1 MRTRNQKEHSW
12 RAQPWLCHSVMIGLL
27 LIAVRAVADEQEP
40 LFLDLRVDNE
50 LIVDSKGDP
59 KGLETIVVGNDV
71 RLPIGELADALEL
84 DASVDAH
91 ARRIVIGGRTVPFD
105 AARMTAA
112 ENDIMAGPALLT
124 EWFAFEVKIDR
135 HASTVT
141 IHSAAPLPFQ
151 LRRMRETEAAKALT
165 RSGTT
170 LPSIPNP
177 YSLFDGPFVD
187 ARIRMTGGGQAA
199 SSDFD
204 VFATGDLAG
213 LSASAFFA
221 GSANHPLATSWLT
234 LGRRDPDPILLGPLH
249 AREAEVGEV
258 FFNGDDLVALPRRGT
273 GMIISSFPLDHSARF
288 DEQTITGDLMPG
300 EDVELYVN
308 TALAGYQ
315 KGSESG
321 GHYTF
326 THVPVMY
333 GVNIFRLVFYGAHG
347 QQRVEIRRFNV
358 GESLTRKGR
367 FEYRVIAAGNGMA
380 EAAYGITQQLTA
392 TATAMSVDLDHG
404 GRHDYLGGGL
414 RASFRGIF
422 GYGDAMRDTKGGT
435 IGRVGMQ
442 TRIGQFALSMSRAQ
456 LHSFTSEI
464 YRDDLGPIAART
476 IFHAGG
482 VFGRRYL
489 IPARFDLA
497 VDDLAGGGRIS
508 RAGLSVSSAF
518 GRVWVTSDLQSTTFR
533 NVPRATDADSTTS
546 NLRFSRVASDLSL
559 RGEIGYEVRP
569 RREMTTATLAADLH
583 RLGRPEFSAAI
594 VRDMSTRS
602 TRVIAGVRRDAG
614 RYTVGFSVEV
624 PSRGKPTARVEI
636 STSVLRNPL
645 AHRFAFNSQPSAAGG
660 AVAANVY
667 LDRNANGVR
676 DDGEPAIAG
685 AGFFVNRGVAP
696 VVTDAQGRAF
706 LDRLPADSRN
716 ELVLST
722 STLDDPGWAPK
733 TSGAAFVARAGKPL
747 IVDFPVIVTGEITG
761 NVTRDGR
768 AAPSV
773 CLELVAADGTMI
785 KTATTAYDG
794 FYNFAGVRPGTYT
807 VRIDGAAP
815 RTVTISADHTFDNA
829 DFSIG
834 GEKP

>member
-1 MRTRNQKEHSW
+1 M
-12 RAQPWLCHSVMIGLL
+12 VGLL
-27 LIAVRAVADEQEP
+27 LIAVRAAADEPEP

-50 LIVDSKGDP
+50 LIVDAKGDAIA
-59 KGLETIVVGNDV
+59 LETIVVGNDV
-71 RLPIGELADALEL
+71 RLPIGELANALEL
-84 DASVDAH
+84 DGSVDAPSK
-91 ARRIVIGGRTVPFD
+91 RIVIGGRTIPFD
-105 AARMTAA
+105 AARMTTT
-112 ENDIMAGPALLT
+112 ENDILAGAALLT
-124 EWFAFEVKIDR
+124 EWFAIEVKIDR

-151 LRRMRETEAAKALT
+151 LRRMRETEAAKTLT
-165 RSGTT
+165 KSGTT
-170 LPSIPNP
+170 LPRIPNP

-187 ARIRMTGGGQAA
+187 ARIRMTGGGRTA

-204 VFATGDLAG
+204 IFATGDLAG

-221 GSANHPLATSWLT
+221 GSATHPLATSWLS
-234 LGRRDPDPILLGPLH
+234 LGRRDPDPILLGPLR
-249 AREAEVGEV
+249 ARQAEVGEV

-273 GMIISSFPLDHSARF
+273 GAAISSFPLDHSARF
-288 DEQTITGDLMPG
+288 DEQTLTGDLLPG

-347 QQRVEIRRFNV
+347 QQRVETRRFNV
-358 GESLTRKGR
+358 GESLTRKGT
-367 FEYRVIAAGNGMA
+367 FEYRVIAAGSDMA
-380 EAAYGITQQLTA
+380 EAAYGLTKQLTA
-392 TATAMSVDLDHG
+392 TATAISVNLDHG

-422 GYGDAMRDTKGGT
+422 GYGDAMRDTQGGT
-435 IGRVGMQ
+435 IARLGMQ

-482 VFGRRYL
+482 VFGRRYI
-489 IPARFDLA
+489 IPVRVDLA
-497 VDDLAGGGRIS
+497 VDDLANGGRIA
-508 RAGLSVSSAF
+508 RAGFSVSSAF
-518 GRVWVTSDLQSTTFR
+518 GRVWVTSDMQNTTFR
-533 NVPRATDADSTTS
+533 NVPRATDADSSTG
-546 NLRFSRVASDLSL
+546 NLRFSRVASELTL
-559 RGEIGYEVRP
+559 RGEVGYEVRP
-569 RREMTTATLAADLH
+569 RREMTTATLAADL
-583 RLGRPEFSAAI
+583 RRFRRVDLSAA
-594 VRDMSTRS
+594 VERDMSTRI
-602 TRVIAGVRRDAG
+602 TRAIAGVRHDAG
-614 RYTVGFSVEV
+614 RYAVAFSVEV
-624 PSRGKPTARVEI
+624 PSSGKPTARVEI
-636 STSVLRNPL
+636 STSVLHNPL
-645 AHRFAFNSQPSAAGG
+645 AHRFAFNSHPSAAGG

-676 DDGEPAIAG
+676 DDGEPPIAG
-685 AGFFVNRGVAP
+685 AGFFVNRGVSP
-696 VVTDAQGRAF
+696 VVTDAEGRAF
-706 LDRLPADSRN
+706 LERLPADSRN

-761 NVTRDGR
+761 TITRNGR

-773 CLELVAADGTMI
+773 CLELIAADGTMI
-785 KTATTAYDG
+785 KTATSAYDG

-807 VRIDGAAP
+807 VAIDGAGP
-815 RTVTISADHTFDNA
+815 RVVTISAEHTFDNA
-829 DFSIG
+829 DFSVG

>member
-1 MRTRNQKEHSW
+1 M
-12 RAQPWLCHSVMIGLL
+12 LGFL
-27 LIAVRAVADEQEP
+27 LIAVRSAADEPEP
-40 LFLDLRVDNE
+40 LSLNLRVDNE
-50 LIVDSKGDP
+50 WIVEAEGESKGEP
-59 KGLETIVVGNDV
+59 KGLETMVIGNDV
-71 RLPIGELADALEL
+71 RLPIGELAKALEL
-84 DASVDAH
+84 DGSVDAST
-91 ARRIVIGGRTVPFD
+91 RRIVIGGRTIPFD
-105 AARMTAA
+105 AARMTVT
-112 ENDIMAGPALLT
+112 ENDILAGTALLT
-124 EWFAFEVKIDR
+124 EWFAIEVKIDR

-151 LRRMRETEAAKALT
+151 LRRMRESEAAKTLA
-165 RSGTT
+165 RSGAT

-187 ARIRMTGGGQAA
+187 ARIRMTGGGRTA

-204 VFATGDLAG
+204 IFATADLAG
-213 LSASAFFA
+213 LSASAFAA
-221 GSANHPLATSWLT
+221 GSANHPLALAWLT

-249 AREAEVGEV
+249 ARQAEVGEV

-273 GMIISSFPLDHSARF
+273 GAAISSFPLDHSARF
-288 DEQTITGDLMPG
+288 DEQTLTGDLMPG

-326 THVPVMY
+326 TNVPVMY

-347 QQRVEIRRFNV
+347 QQRVETRRFNV

-367 FEYRVIAAGNGMA
+367 FEYRVIAAGNEMA
-380 EAAYGITQQLTA
+380 EAAYGVTQHVTA
-392 TATAMSVDLDHG
+392 TATALSVDLDRG
-404 GRHDYLGGGL
+404 GRHDYLGGGI

-422 GYGDAMRDTKGGT
+422 GYGDAMRDTQGGT
-435 IGRVGMQ
+435 IGRFGMQ

-476 IFHAGG
+476 VFHAGG
-482 VFGRRYL
+482 VFGRRYI

-497 VDDLAGGGRIS
+497 VDDLAGGGRVS

-533 NVPRATDADSTTS
+533 NVPRATDADSATG

-569 RREMTTATLAADLH
+569 RREMTSATIAADL
-583 RLGRPEFSAAI
+583 RRFRQADLSAAI
-594 VRDMSTRS
+594 ERDMSTHISRAI
-602 TRVIAGVRRDAG
+602 VGVRHDAG
-614 RYTVGFSVEV
+614 RYAVAVSVEV
-624 PSRGKPTARVEI
+624 PSSGKPTVRVEV
-636 STSVLRNPL
+636 STSVLHNPL
-645 AHRFAFNSQPSAAGG
+645 AHRFAFNSHPSAAGG

-676 DDGEPAIAG
+676 DDGEPPIAG
-685 AGFFVNRGVAP
+685 AGFFVNRGVSP
-696 VVTDAQGRAF
+696 VVTDADGRAF
-706 LDRLPADSRN
+706 LERLPSDSRN

-722 STLDDPGWAPK
+722 STLDDPGWTPA

-747 IVDFPVIVTGEITG
+747 IVDFPIVVTGEITG
-761 NVTRDGR
+761 TVMRDDR
-768 AAPSV
+768 PAPSV
-773 CLELVAADGTMI
+773 CLELLAANGTMI
-785 KTATTAYDG
+785 KTTTTAYDG
-794 FYNFAGVRPGTYT
+794 FYNFAAVRPGTYS
-807 VRIDGAAP
+807 VRVDGAAP
-815 RTVTISADHTFDNA
+815 HAITISADHTFESA
-829 DFSIG
+829 DFSIA
-834 GEKP
+834 GERP

>member
-1 MRTRNQKEHSW
+1 M
-12 RAQPWLCHSVMIGLL
+12 LGFL
-27 LIAVRAVADEQEP
+27 LIAVRAAADEPEP

-50 LIVDSKGDP
+50 WITDSNGNA
-59 KGLETIVVGNDV
+59 KGLETIAVGNDV
-71 RLPIGELADALEL
+71 RMPIGELADALEL
-84 DASVDAH
+84 DASVDVH
-91 ARRIVIGGRTVPFD
+91 TKRIVIGGRAVPFD
-105 AARMTAA
+105 AARMTTT
-112 ENDIMAGPALLT
+112 ENDILAGTALLT
-124 EWFAFEVKIDR
+124 EWFAIEVKIDR
-135 HASTVT
+135 HASTIT

-151 LRRMRETEAAKALT
+151 LRRIREAEAAKTLA
-165 RSGTT
+165 RSGGT

-177 YSLFDGPFVD
+177 YALFDGPFVD
-187 ARIRMTGGGQAA
+187 ARIRMTGGGRAA

-204 VFATGDLAG
+204 IFATGDLAG
-213 LSASAFFA
+213 LSASMFAA
-221 GSANHPLATSWLT
+221 GSANHPLALAWLT

-249 AREAEVGEV
+249 ARQAEVGEV

-273 GMIISSFPLDHSARF
+273 GAAISSFPLDHSARF
-288 DEQTITGDLMPG
+288 DEQTLTGDLMPG

-326 THVPVMY
+326 KDVPVMY

-347 QQRVEIRRFNV
+347 QQRVETRRFNV

-367 FEYRVIAAGNGMA
+367 FEYRVIAAGNEMA
-380 EAAYGITQQLTA
+380 EAAYGVTQQMTA

-404 GRHDYLGGGL
+404 GRHDYLGAGL
-414 RASFRGIF
+414 RGSFRGIF
-422 GYGDAMRDTKGGT
+422 GYGDAMRDRQGGT

-476 IFHAGG
+476 VIHAGG
-482 VFGRRYL
+482 VFGKRYV
-489 IPARFDLA
+489 IPARFDLS

-508 RAGLSVSSAF
+508 RAGLSISSAF
-518 GRVWVTSDLQSTTFR
+518 GRVWVTSDMQATTFR
-533 NVPRATDADSTTS
+533 NVPRATDADSATG

-569 RREMTTATLAADLH
+569 RREMTTATIAADLRH
-583 RLGRPEFSAAI
+583 FRKADLSAAI
-594 VRDMSTRS
+594 ERDMSTHIA
-602 TRVIAGVRRDAG
+602 RVVAGVRHDAG
-614 RYTVGFSVEV
+614 RYAVAFSIEV
-624 PSRGKPTARVEI
+624 PSSGKPIARVEI
-636 STSVLRNPL
+636 STSVLHNPL
-645 AHRFAFNSQPSAAGG
+645 AHRFAFNSHPSAAGG

-685 AGFFVNRGVAP
+685 AGFFINRGVSP
-696 VVTDAQGRAF
+696 VVTDAEGRAF
-706 LDRLPADSRN
+706 LERLPADSRN

-722 STLDDPGWAPK
+722 STLDDPGWTPAS
-733 TSGAAFVARAGKPL
+733 SGAAFVARAGKPL

-761 NVTRDGR
+761 TVTRNDR
-768 AAPSV
+768 PAPSV
-773 CLELVAADGTMI
+773 CLELVAANETLI
-785 KTATTAYDG
+785 RTATAAYDG

-807 VRIDGAAP
+807 VRLDGAEP
-815 RTVTISADHTFDNA
+815 RTVVISADHTFEGA
-829 DFSIG
+829 DFSLA